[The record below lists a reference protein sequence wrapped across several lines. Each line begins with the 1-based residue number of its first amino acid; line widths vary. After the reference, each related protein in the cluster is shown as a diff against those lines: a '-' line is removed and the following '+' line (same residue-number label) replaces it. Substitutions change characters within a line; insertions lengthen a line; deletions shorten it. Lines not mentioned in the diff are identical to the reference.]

1 MRSIYIT
8 AVAATLLA
16 PSFASADPGRAP
28 AGSFELGRV
37 APRALIS
44 PGAYAAAAKSKP
56 AAATYGGA
64 TSSGAPFVLKLAR
77 GGKRFD
83 KVGLITRLQCTSGQ
97 EFAMSL
103 YLTPAKHKVGRTG
116 KFRLALLATADAG
129 DGQSTMAASAGVVGK
144 VRPGRATGTIQLHV
158 DFVKT
163 QDGSKLDSCDSV
175 RERWSAKAAPGR
187 IFGGVTSAH
196 APVVVQLSSNRRKV
210 TDLRIAWYA
219 PCTNDLF
226 FAADDL
232 TNFPIDP
239 NGQFGDTFP
248 IEGDMADGTHA
259 RLDYEVK
266 GKVGKRKAS
275 GQLHV
280 TVALTAPTGET
291 NNCDSGPISWSATS

>member
-1 MRSIYIT
+1 MRSIYT
-8 AVAATLLA
+8 AVLAATLLA
-16 PSFASADPGRAP
+16 PSFASADPGRLP
-28 AGSFELGRV
+28 TGSFELGRV

-77 GGKRFD
+77 GGKRVD
-83 KVGLITRLQCTSGQ
+83 KVGLITRVRCTSGEQ
-97 EFAMSL
+97 FAMSL

-129 DGQSTMAASAGVVGK
+129 DGQSTMAASAGVTGK
-144 VRPGRATGTIQLHV
+144 VRRAKATGTIQLHV

-163 QDGSKLDSCDSV
+163 QDGSRLDSCDSV
-175 RERWSAKAAPGR
+175 REGWSAKAAPGR

-196 APVVVQLSSNRRKV
+196 APVVVQLSSDRRKV

-219 PCTNDLF
+219 PCTNGLF

-232 TNFPIDP
+232 ADFPIDP

-248 IEGDMADGTHA
+248 IEGDMGDGSHV
-259 RLDYEVK
+259 RVDYEVK

-275 GQLHV
+275 GQLHAV
-280 TVALTAPTGET
+280 VAVTAPTGET
-291 NNCDSGPISWSATS
+291 DNCDSGPISWSATS